1 MVNGSFED
9 GILDSW
15 VIQIE
20 DGQKIEISEDVAN
33 TGRRSLRIFTALD
46 VNGWPHLDLLD
57 EFPLENGARYR
68 YGARSQHS
76 EFGPVQV
83 LFRFVDS
90 SERVFISF
98 SNSSDR
104 ASQDGEWID
113 VNGVITVPE
122 GAVRGYITVQLQISP
137 EAGDDPIDF
146 LALFVDDVSVRKVI
160 E

>member
-15 VIQIE
+15 VIQLE
-20 DGQKIEISEDVAN
+20 ENQEIEISEDAAN

-46 VNGWPHLDLLD
+46 VNGWPRMDLFD
-57 EFPLENGARYR
+57 EFPVESGARYR

-90 SERVFISF
+90 SGRIFTSF

-104 ASQDGEWID
+104 ASQDGEWIN

-122 GAVRGYITVQLQISP
+122 GAVRGYMTVQLRIAP

-146 LALFVDDVSVRKVI
+146 LALFVDDVSVRKI
-160 E
+160 LE